1 MGKLNIQVNG
11 YGMIPRGY
19 GIAPRKEPFPVTDL
33 YFINLILNT
42 HGLSVKFVNPDTNKL
57 EDLNKNNLKKI
68 WDKYSDYNSDVKK
81 PVIQQTPTTPQIENE
96 VVSPII
102 NDQQTIEQ
110 PNDTSMEN
118 ENLPDTN
125 KLEDLNK
132 NNATTHQDNNKNGK
146 NNKKHY

>member
-42 HGLSVKFVNPDTNKL
+42 PGLSVKFVNPESNKL
-57 EDLNKNNLKKI
+57 EDINKNNLKRI

-81 PVIQQTPTTPQIENE
+81 PVIQQPDTTPQITNE
-96 VVSPII
+96 VISSPVT
-102 NDQQTIEQ
+102 NKQPTVVEQ
-110 PNDTSMEN
+110 SNDTNNIEN
-118 ENLPDTN
+118 ENLSDNSTLDKNDTP
-125 KLEDLNK
+125 
-132 NNATTHQDNNKNGK
+132 THQDNNKNVK